1 MDKVSIAVTQFKC
14 TNDIFENIARAE
26 RVVRNAAAAGS
37 NVVVLQELFHAKY
50 FCQEQNPDH
59 FALAETAEDSFLIH
73 AFSELAKELE
83 VVIPVPFFEKDG
95 NNYYNSVAVVDSDG
109 EVLGVYRKTHIP
121 QGECYNEKFYFT
133 PGNNELEVFETKLY
147 GKLGLAICWDQ
158 WFPEV
163 VRALALQ
170 GADYIVMPTAI
181 GTEPEFPDGEA
192 YFHWARVIQG
202 HSAANGIPVCV
213 ANRIGRERFGK
224 TKIDFW
230 GGSFITDDT
239 GAVVVQVG
247 GEPQINGGVDPDA
260 VPHKG
265 YVKYEF
271 NMKDNEKFRAF
282 WGIFRDRR
290 PSLYTSLCT

>member
-1 MDKVSIAVTQFKC
+1 MDKVCIAVTQFKC

-26 RVVRNAAAAGS
+26 RVVRNAAAAGA

-59 FALAETAEDSFLIH
+59 FVLAETAEDSFLIH

-121 QGECYNEKFYFT
+121 QGECYNEKFYFV
-133 PGNNELEVFETKLY
+133 GSKNEFEVFETKLY
-147 GKLGLAICWDQ
+147 GKLGCLICFDQ
-158 WFPEV
+158 WFPEA

-181 GTEPEFPDGEA
+181 GSEPEFPNGET
-192 YFHWARVIQG
+192 YLHWARVIQG
-202 HSAANGIPVCV
+202 HSAANGVPIAVS
-213 ANRIGRERFGK
+213 NRIGRERFGK
-224 TKIDFW
+224 TKIDFY
-230 GGSFITDDT
+230 GGSFITDNK
-239 GAVVVQVG
+239 GAIVVQVG
-247 GEPQINGGVDPDA
+247 GEPEHGNPDPSP
-260 VPHKG
+260 VPLKG
-265 YVKYEF
+265 YVNYEF
-271 NMKDNEKFRAF
+271 DMKDNEKFRAF

-290 PSLYTSLCT
+290 PELYDRLVV